1 VARFRFGSV
10 LVVAGGVA
18 LGGCDAAALAG
29 RDADAGELTGN
40 GGLASSSGGAV
51 SAGGKLNDTG
61 GVTSTGGTGG
71 LASAGDTGGAA
82 SAGDT
87 GGAPSGGGSSATG
100 GAPSS
105 GGSSATGGAPSSGGS
120 SATGGSGPNPPG
132 KCLEGITDYGK
143 AGPFQFAQ
151 QTVDR
156 VKFWVPGVP
165 AGCKVPVIHF
175 ANGTGASCSN
185 YAASLERMATHG
197 FLAACYENTNT
208 GDGNQGIEAIATA
221 LSSFPDLA
229 DYRFGST
236 GHGAG
241 GQGAFIV
248 VALAEKKY
256 GDRGVYAGLGMQPE
270 SGFGTQPTGSTW
282 QKTYDAIRSPMF
294 MFSGLGSDGLV
305 SQSSVQTAFDALN
318 DATEAYFWSCDGA
331 THIPVP
337 NGEEMQ
343 ISIPWFRWKLL
354 GDEKAC
360 AFFKDILKTDTRWDQ
375 VGVQNA
381 QACK

>member
-1 VARFRFGSV
+1 MARFPLGSV
-10 LVVAGGVA
+10 LIAGAGVA
-18 LGGCDAAALAG
+18 LGGCDAASPAG
-29 RDADAGELTGN
+29 SNADAAELTGN
-40 GGLASSSGGAV
+40 GGRASGGAV
-51 SAGGKLNDTG
+51 SAGGMVNDTG

-71 LASAGDTGGAA
+71 SASTPNTGGGASAGDTGGAGDAGGGA
-82 SAGDT
+82 SAG
-87 GGAPSGGGSSATG
+87 G
-100 GAPSS
+100 
-105 GGSSATGGAPSSGGS
+105 TGGAPSSGGS
-120 SATGGSGPNPPG
+120 SATGGSGPSPPG

-143 AGPFQFAQ
+143 AGPFQFTQ

-156 VKFWVPGVP
+156 VRFWVPGVP
-165 AGCKVPVIHF
+165 AGCKVPVIHL
-175 ANGTGASCSN
+175 ANDTGATCSV

-208 GDGNQGIEAIATA
+208 GEGNQGIEAIDTA
-221 LSSFPDLA
+221 LSAFPDLA

-241 GQGAFIV
+241 GQAAFIV

-256 GDRGVYAGLGMQPE
+256 GDRGVYAALAMQPE
-270 SGFGTQPTGSTW
+270 TGFGAQPTGWTW
-282 QKTYDAIRSPMF
+282 QKAYDAIRSPMF
-294 MFSGLGSDGLV
+294 MFSALGTDGLV
-305 SQSSVQTAFDALN
+305 SQAWVQTAFDALN
-318 DATEAYFWSCDGA
+318 DATEAYFWTCDGA
-331 THIPVP
+331 KHIPVP

-360 AFFKDILKTDTRWDQ
+360 VFFKDIPKTDTRWDQ

-381 QACK
+381 QACE